1 MGPSRNVSILLFD
14 DVEVLDFAGPFE
26 VFAVTAG
33 DPKPFQVS
41 TASERNGKITARNG
55 LLVEPHFTLENAPK
69 ANILVIPGG
78 QGTRKEMHNE
88 ALLRWIGKAAGGAE
102 LVLSVC
108 TGALLLAKAGLLDG
122 LSATT
127 HHGAMELLKKTAPK
141 TTVLPGK
148 KFVDN
153 GKIVTSAGISA
164 GIDASLHA
172 VSKLLGAEIAL
183 QTARHMEYDWS
194 PEGARP

>member
-1 MGPSRNVSILLFD
+1 MGSSRNVSILLFD

-41 TASERNGKITARNG
+41 TVSERSGKIAARNG

-69 ANILVIPGG
+69 ANVLVIPGG
-78 QGTRKEMHNE
+78 QGTRKEMRNE
-88 ALLRWIGKAAGGAE
+88 ALLRWIGTAAAGAE
-102 LVLSVC
+102 LILSVC

-164 GIDASLHA
+164 GIDASLYA
-172 VSKLLGAEIAL
+172 VSKLLGSEIAL